1 MGSVSRAVKKVTK
14 VVKKPLSKIT
24 KGIAKGIVKV
34 GKATMRGVAK
44 VQNKLGPLGSIA
56 MAIAMP
62 YAMSGLSNIIGT
74 VGRGALHGGM
84 NSGLL
89 GSSNVFLRS
98 IGQVGNAI
106 RTGYQATTGFVSNTF
121 STITKSITKGFSNMG
136 KGNNLWSKV
145 SNGAKSL
152 YQRSKAAVTKFKNT
166 HSPFK
171 AKAGSVDVK
180 GFGYSPHSDFATTS
194 MSNTQAAQLLESGA
208 ITGEQLVGQSFG
220 KTGWL
225 TKANPVDQAVADAI
239 NSTYE
244 TNIMSSF
251 DANAKK
257 AFLDYKTAADASG
270 VPYNYENIGR
280 MMNDN
285 VIHSNTADGTIGF
298 DFAKSGDY
306 NMRAGGGGQGTYEF
320 NGNKTF
326 KANNGKSS
334 YIKKKAA
341 TGTTADKVMSY
352 VNKALLA
359 PDKIDI
365 PDIQMNLMGDM
376 TQSTD
381 GATAYSGTNIH
392 GSSGGSL
399 LDNVYTKAQKEKIM
413 NYYKHMN
420 IIGSH

>member
-1 MGSVSRAVKKVTK
+1 MGSVAKAVKKVTK
-14 VVKKPLSKIT
+14 VVKKPISKIT

-44 VQNKLGPLGSIA
+44 IQNKLGPLGSIA

-62 YAMSGLSNIIGT
+62 YAMSGLSNI
-74 VGRGALHGGM
+74 VGQGAVGALGPQIP
-84 NSGLL
+84 SGLMS
-89 GSSNVFLRS
+89 SSNVFLNS

-106 RTGYQATTGFVSNTF
+106 RTGYQATTGFVKAGMKK
-121 STITKSITKGFSNMG
+121 ITSSITEGFSSMG
-136 KGNNLWSKV
+136 KGNNLWSRV
-145 SNGAKSL
+145 SNGAKNL
-152 YQRSKAAVTKFKNT
+152 FNKSKAAVQKMKPLTSKG
-166 HSPFK
+166 
-171 AKAGSVDVK
+171 GSVDVQ
-180 GFGYSPHSDFATTS
+180 GFGYSPHSDFVTSS

-208 ITGEQLVGQSFG
+208 ITGDQLVGQSFG

-225 TKANPVDQAVADAI
+225 TKANPMDKAVADAI

-244 TNIMSSF
+244 TNIMTGF
-251 DANAKK
+251 DSTAKK

-270 VPYNYENIGR
+270 VPYNYQNIDT
-280 MMNDN
+280 MMRDN
-285 VIHSNTADGTIGF
+285 LINNSTADGASFGF
-298 DFAKSGDY
+298 DFSKSGDY

-334 YIKKKAA
+334 YVKKKV
-341 TGTTADKVMSY
+341 TQGTTTDKVMSY

-376 TQSTD
+376 TQQTD
-381 GATAYSGTNIH
+381 GNTVYGGTDIT

-399 LDNVYTKAQKEKIM
+399 LDNVYTQAQKEKIM

-420 IIGSH
+420 IIGSS

>member
-1 MGSVSRAVKKVTK
+1 MGSVAKAVKKVTK
-14 VVKKPLSKIT
+14 AVKKPLSKIT

-62 YAMSGLSNIIGT
+62 YAMGGLSNIIGS
-74 VGRGALHGGM
+74 VGQGALHGGM

-152 YQRSKAAVTKFKNT
+152 FQKSRAAVQKFKPMT
-166 HSPFK
+166 SK
-171 AKAGSVDVK
+171 GGSVDVK
-180 GFGYSPHSDFATTS
+180 GFGYSPHSDFVTSS

-208 ITGEQLVGQSFG
+208 ITGDQLVGQSFG

-225 TKANPVDQAVADAI
+225 TKANPVDRAVADAI

-244 TNIMSSF
+244 TNIMSGF
-251 DANAKK
+251 DSSAKK

-270 VPYNYENIGR
+270 QSYNYQNIDK
-280 MMNDN
+280 MMKDN
-285 VIHSNTADGTIGF
+285 FINSNTADGTIGF
-298 DFAKSGDY
+298 DFARSGDY

-320 NGNKTF
+320 NGDKTF

-334 YIKKKAA
+334 YVKKKV
-341 TGTTADKVMSY
+341 TQGTTTDKVMSY

-359 PDKIDI
+359 PDNVPIQ
-365 PDIQMNLMGDM
+365 DIQMNLMGDM
-376 TQSTD
+376 TQQTD
-381 GATAYSGTNIH
+381 GATAYGGTNIH

-399 LDNVYTKAQKEKIM
+399 LDNVYTQAQKEKIM

-420 IIGSH
+420 IIGSS